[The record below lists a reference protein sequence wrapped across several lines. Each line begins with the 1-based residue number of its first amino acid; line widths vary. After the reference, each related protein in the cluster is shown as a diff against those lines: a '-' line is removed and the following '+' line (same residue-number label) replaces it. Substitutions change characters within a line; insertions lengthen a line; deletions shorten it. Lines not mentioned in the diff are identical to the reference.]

1 MPHVARM
8 NAHYGLVQSV
18 APAEEPI
25 TLAEAKTHMRVETD
39 YTDENSLIED
49 ALIPAARQYCETV
62 TGRQFITATWVMKMD
77 EFPRVIW
84 LPRPPALTV
93 TSITYVDTAGDSQ
106 TVTAA
111 NYTLDT
117 YATKARITEAY
128 GEVWPSTQSIANAV
142 TVTYT
147 AGYGAASTVPESLKA
162 AIKMV
167 VADMYEHRLAQHE
180 LPGRMEI
187 VDNPA
192 VARLLATET
201 VLEAA

>member
-1 MPHVARM
+1 MR
-8 NAHYGLVQSV
+8 YGLSQSA
-18 APAEEPI
+18 APAAEPI
-25 TLAEAKTHMRVETD
+25 TLAEARLHMRIQTD
-39 YTDENSLIED
+39 YTAEDSLIED

-77 EFPRVIW
+77 EFPLVIW
-84 LPRPPALTV
+84 LPRPPAITV
-93 TSITYVDTAGDSQ
+93 TSITYLDTAGDSQ

-117 YATKARITEAY
+117 YALKGRITEAY
-128 GEVWPSTQSIANAV
+128 GEVWPSTQSVANAV

-147 AGYGAASTVPESLKA
+147 AGYGAAATAVPETLKA
-162 AIKMV
+162 AVLMV
-167 VADMYEHRLAQHE
+167 VADLYEHRLMQHE

-187 VDNPA
+187 MDNPA
-192 VARLLATET
+192 VARLLAAET